1 MLWIKMD
8 PRTAFHLSPSQT
20 WQLYMDKVLRGQG
33 DGQGCKIAPYIEES
47 PEGWNYD
54 LARGETH
61 KPIHYI
67 ALIIGNDKWGVV

>member
-1 MLWIKMD
+1 
-8 PRTAFHLSPSQT
+8 
-20 WQLYMDKVLRGQG
+20 MDKVLRGQG
-33 DGQGCKIAPYIEES
+33 DGQGYKIAPYIEES